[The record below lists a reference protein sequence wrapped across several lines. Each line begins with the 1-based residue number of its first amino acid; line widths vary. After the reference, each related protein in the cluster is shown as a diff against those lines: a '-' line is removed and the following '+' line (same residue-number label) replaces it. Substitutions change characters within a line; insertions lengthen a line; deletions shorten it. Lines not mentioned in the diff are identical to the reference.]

1 MANKKKFVLIL
12 NEIKVQKV
20 RRFFFSISVPSI
32 LTYQEIIFYRTLP
45 LTELKYILSIKVLVL
60 SLTIVGKIMSGR
72 K

>member
-12 NEIKVQKV
+12 NEIKVQGKS
-20 RRFFFSISVPSI
+20 FFFSISVPSI